1 LNTGNEIWL
10 GTDMIKKI
18 LFFLLLAGCLVRPV
32 PLSGQQNATDDLIRS
47 LQARVKRNPDDH
59 TGYAALG
66 AAYLQKG
73 RETADAADYELAKN
87 ALEKSLDLL
96 SNDPAAA
103 FAMTQMAVVCM
114 VEHRFDD
121 ALTWAQKALALGSG
135 DPSPWAIAGDALADM
150 GDYKGAAEAYSRLK
164 NSYGSAEEKSAFE
177 YQQDSRMSFLRFV
190 AGDTEGATQLTRDAV
205 RIALE
210 THMPSENIAWSEYQL
225 GEMLFLGGEIAAA
238 EKAYIASLEEY
249 PNYYRALAGLAK
261 VRASGGKYADA
272 AELYKQAIAVVPYPE
287 YAAALGDIYQKLGQ
301 PEDAR
306 KQYALVEFI
315 GYLSHVNQQI
325 HNRDLA
331 LFYAD
336 HDLKLD
342 QSLVLAR
349 KELEVRR
356 DIYTWDVL
364 AWSLYK
370 NEKLQE
376 AADAISH
383 ALEQGTK
390 DPQLFFHAGM
400 IYQKLGD
407 GTKAKEYLE
416 YAIQIN
422 PEFHVSYAEIARHTL
437 VQINKG
443 QTEVSTREAGNGR

>member
-1 LNTGNEIWL
+1 
-10 GTDMIKKI
+10 MIRKI
-18 LFFLLLAGCLVRPV
+18 LSLLFLIGFLSGAV
-32 PLSGQQNATDDLIRS
+32 PLRAQQSATDDLIKR
-47 LQARVKRNPDDH
+47 LQARVKRNPEDH
-59 TGYAALG
+59 TGFAELG

-73 RETADAADYELAKN
+73 RETADAADYELAKG

-150 GDYKGAAEAYSRLK
+150 GDYKSAADAYSRLK
-164 NSYGSAEEKSAFE
+164 SPFGSEDEKLAYL
-177 YQQDSRMSFLRFV
+177 YQQNSRMSFLRFV
-190 AGDTEGATQLTRDAV
+190 AGDTQGAIQLTRSAV
-205 RIALE
+205 RTAIE
-210 THMPSENIAWSEYQL
+210 THMPAENIAWSQYQL
-225 GEMLFLGGEIAAA
+225 GEELFLAGEIDAAR
-238 EKAYIASLEEY
+238 KAYVDSLEEY

-261 VRASGGKYADA
+261 VRASQGRYGDA
-272 AELYKQAIAVVPYPE
+272 VRLYKEAIAKVPYPE
-287 YAAALGDIYQKLGQ
+287 YAAALGDIYRKLGQ
-301 PEDAR
+301 LDEAK
-306 KQYALVEFI
+306 KQYELVEFI
-315 GYLSHVNQQI
+315 GYLSQINQQI

-336 HDLKLD
+336 HSLKLHE
-342 QSLVLAR
+342 SLALAQ

-364 AWSLYK
+364 AWSLFK
-370 NEKLQE
+370 SDKVQE
-376 AADAISH
+376 AAEAISH

-400 IYQKLGD
+400 IYQKAGD
-407 GTKAKEYLE
+407 SAKAKSYLQSALALNPQFHLF
-416 YAIQIN
+416 YADL
-422 PEFHVSYAEIARHTL
+422 ARATL
-437 VQINKG
+437 QG
-443 QTEVSTREAGNGR
+443 LSRGSLAAASQRTTDARP